1 MNVQLYRRSPQD
13 IRERTFEFACRIVRL
28 HQYLYKKGGT
38 ERAIGAQVL
47 NSGTSIGANL
57 EEANPG
63 QTKRDFIAKCSI
75 SLKEARETY
84 FWLRVL
90 LATDLVPTERLRP
103 LLTESHEIVSILT
116 AIVKNAK
123 DNPS

>member
-1 MNVQLYRRSPQD
+1 M
-13 IRERTFEFACRIVRL
+13 
-28 HQYLYKKGGT
+28 
-38 ERAIGAQVL
+38 
-47 NSGTSIGANL
+47 IGANL
-57 EEANPG
+57 EEANAG

-75 SLKEARETY
+75 SLKEARETC

-123 DNPS
+123 DNQ